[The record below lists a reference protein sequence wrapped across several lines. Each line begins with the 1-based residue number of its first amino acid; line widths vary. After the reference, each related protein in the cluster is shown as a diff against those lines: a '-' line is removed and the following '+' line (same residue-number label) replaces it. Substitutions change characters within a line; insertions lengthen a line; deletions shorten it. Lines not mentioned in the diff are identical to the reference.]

1 MTSRT
6 LAQIQ
11 ELEALCANLRQ
22 HLQDNYKEEI
32 SAPNSES
39 PTQALYHEV
48 RKTLYQIKNAPG
60 CFGLA
65 KS

>member
-6 LAQIQ
+6 LAQIK

-22 HLQDNYKEEI
+22 HLRENYREEI
-32 SAPNSES
+32 STPYSES
-39 PTQALYHEV
+39 PTQALYHEIV
-48 RKTLYQIKNAPG
+48 KTLYQIENAPG

-65 KS
+65 KP